1 MIMTNEELKEKIYL
15 KFGLRNV
22 EISKQQ
28 EVENGGRPI
37 IISYLT
43 WNDGSGKRITFSSH
57 DGDDFVFSAEAWQA
71 MLDHISKAKYR
82 QKDSPAP
89 YGCKLPK
96 GQLAGLAGIY
106 QDHIARIKQGKHN
119 DIIEQKGWKDNTDKM
134 E

>member
-28 EVENGGRPI
+28 EVENCGRPI

-43 WNDGSGKRITFSSH
+43 WDDGSGKRVPFASYN
-57 DGDDFVFSAEAWQA
+57 GDDFIFSPEAWQA
-71 MLDHISKAKYR
+71 MLDHISKTKYR
-82 QKDSPAP
+82 QKNSPTP

-106 QDHIARIKQGKHN
+106 QDHIARIKHN